1 MALTLL
7 LMVVKVQAFKKK
19 ERLLITGVNGF
30 VGQNF
35 VMRSCHLQNYDVI
48 VSARGHKKVFSEM
61 EYVHADLRD
70 FEACVSLCNEVE
82 TVLHLAGVMMTSS
95 AMQNGGN
102 NFARD
107 NTAVHLNMAK
117 AASKV
122 GVKKYIWMSSTT
134 GYPVLPA
141 PANEDSFLSGPVP
154 ARYLEVGELY
164 RQLESIVLRQFS
176 GLPTSVVTLRPTGV
190 YGELDDF
197 TTASGHV
204 LPAFIGKYLNGETPK
219 EIFADK
225 LERRDW
231 IYVGD
236 VVQALDLVLQKVT
249 TSQTMNIGSGHTISM
264 YDLYTLLLDAL
275 GSRDGP
281 KIVDGAFDPK
291 SALDRC
297 IDCSYSRKVLGDYQ
311 KVGIKEGLA
320 KTISWF
326 KSAGE
331 E

>member
-1 MALTLL
+1 MVLTLL

-35 VMRSCHLQNYDVI
+35 VMRSCNMQNYDVI
-48 VSARGHKKVFSEM
+48 VSARGHKKIFADM

-70 FEACVSLCNEVE
+70 LEACVSLCNEVD
-82 TVLHLAGVMMTSS
+82 VILHLAGVMMTSS
-95 AMQNGGN
+95 VMQNGGKD
-102 NFARD
+102 FARD
-107 NTAVHLNMAK
+107 NTAVHSNMAK

-134 GYPVLPA
+134 GYPVLREPA
-141 PANEDSFLSGPVP
+141 IEDSFLSGPVP
-154 ARYLEVGELY
+154 SRYLEVGELY
-164 RQLESIVLRQFS
+164 RQLENIVLQQFS

-197 TTASGHV
+197 STASGHV
-204 LPAFIGKYLNGETPK
+204 LPAFIGRYISGETPK

-225 LERRDW
+225 VERRDW

-236 VVQALDLVLQKVT
+236 VVHALDLVLQKVT
-249 TSQTMNIGSGHTISM
+249 TSETMNIGSGHPISM

-275 GSRDGP
+275 GSRDGT
-281 KIVDGAFDPK
+281 KIIDGAFDPK

-297 IDCSYSRKVLGDYQ
+297 IDCSYSRKVLGEYQ
-311 KVGIKEGLA
+311 KVGIKEGLI

-326 KSAGE
+326 KSGGGE
-331 E
+331 